1 MRIGAPHAAPAA
13 ASRAAPDDQGQ
24 AQAGNGRSDGQQE
37 VTREGRADEN
47 KGKAEGAVKDVKHA
61 VEDVKHAIKD
71 VAK

>member
-1 MRIGAPHAAPAA
+1 MIKGRLK
-13 ASRAAPDDQGQ
+13 Q
-24 AQAGNGRSDGQQE
+24 AMGGLTGNRKL
-37 VTREGRADEN
+37 TREGRADGN